1 MQHKYLPLIIAA
13 ALSALSAGANAS
25 GYRFGSQSISGQG
38 TADSNAAEAND
49 PSTIFYNPAGLSR
62 LDGMQISAGAT
73 VVLPHSTFTDT
84 GSTHFTGQP
93 TGGTAAK
100 DYVPDSVTAPSLYL
114 SKKLN
119 DQWAVGLGLFVPYG
133 TKINYGSTWT
143 GRYALS
149 DVKLESVTL
158 NPSASFKLNEHHAFG
173 FGIDAEFMKAELG
186 QAVDVPGTIAALS
199 SGAGAAQGAL
209 LARQI
214 AALGGNPALL
224 RTAGDAHGSNEAK
237 DWGWGF
243 NLGYLFTLD
252 QNTRFGLAY
261 RSSIS
266 HQLKGSTVWDF
277 SKVTTDPIVNGVLS
291 ASSHKVNSA
300 ALVSLRTPETLSANV
315 FHQFD
320 SKFAGMA
327 DVTFARH
334 NRMGDLD
341 IQFPGTTE
349 GAEVIRQQWKNT
361 VRVSLGGNYA
371 YNEALTLRAGV
382 AYDESPVQS
391 AELTH
396 PALPDS
402 DRMQYSIGA
411 NWKLNARSSIDF
423 AYSYLDFKDA
433 KINYTNNCN
442 PLMTTCTG
450 NGETTRG
457 LFQTHL
463 SLVGISYNYKF

>member
-13 ALSALSAGANAS
+13 ALGAMSVSAQAS
-25 GYRFGSQSISGQG
+25 GYRFGSQSVAGQG
-38 TADSNAAEAND
+38 TAESNAAEAND
-49 PSTIFYNPAGLSR
+49 ATTIFSNPAGMSR
-62 LDGMQISAGAT
+62 LDGLQITAGAT
-73 VVLPHSTFTDT
+73 VVVPHSTFTDS
-84 GSTHFTGQP
+84 GSTRFTGTP
-93 TGGTAAK
+93 TGGTAAS
-100 DYVPDSVTAPSLYL
+100 DYVPSSVTAPSFYA

-119 DQWAVGLGLFVPYG
+119 DQWAVGLGMFVPYG
-133 TKINYGSTWT
+133 TKIQYGNTWT

-173 FGIDAEFMKAELG
+173 FGIDAEFMKANLG
-186 QAVDVPGTIAALS
+186 QAVDVPGSVAAL
-199 SGAGAAQGAL
+199 AGTPNSAA
-209 LARQI
+209 LAKQI

-224 RTAGDAHGSNEAK
+224 RATRDAHGSNDGK

-252 QNTRFGLAY
+252 QNTRFGVSY
-261 RSSIS
+261 RSPIV
-266 HQLKGSTVWDF
+266 HKLRGSTVWDF
-277 SKVTTDPIVNGVLS
+277 SKVTDDPIVNGVLQ
-291 ASSHKVNSA
+291 AASHKVNSA
-300 ALVSLRTPETLSANV
+300 ALVELRTPETLSVNA

-320 SKFAGMA
+320 SKWAGMA
-327 DVTFARH
+327 DVTFVRH
-334 NRMGDLD
+334 NRLGDLD
-341 IQFPGTTE
+341 IQFPGTSE

-371 YNEALTLRAGV
+371 YNENLTLRAGV
-382 AYDESPVQS
+382 AYDQSPVQN

-411 NWKLNARSSIDF
+411 NWKLSPRSSIDL
-423 AYSYLDFKDA
+423 AYSFLDFKDA
-433 KINYTNNCN
+433 NINYTNKCN
-442 PLMTTCTG
+442 PLATTCTG

-457 LFQTHL
+457 TYQTHL
-463 SLVGISYNYKF
+463 SLIGIAYNYKF

>member
-1 MQHKYLPLIIAA
+1 MQAKYLTLIIAA
-13 ALSALSAGANAS
+13 ALGATSFGANAS
-25 GYRFGSQSISGQG
+25 GYRFGSQSVAGQG
-38 TADSNAAEAND
+38 TADANGAEAVD
-49 PSTIFYNPAGLSR
+49 ASTIFYNPAGLSR
-62 LDGMQISAGAT
+62 LDGTQISAGAT
-73 VVLPHSTFTDT
+73 VVVPHSTYNDT
-84 GSTHFTGQP
+84 GSTRFTGQP

-100 DYVPDSVTAPSLYL
+100 DYAPDAVTAPSLYI

-119 DQWAVGLGLFVPYG
+119 EQWAVGLGLYVPYG
-133 TKINYGSTWT
+133 AKLDYGSNWN

-149 DVKLESVTL
+149 NIKLEAINL
-158 NPSASFKLNEHHAFG
+158 NPSVSFKLNEHHAFG

-186 QAVDVPGTIAALS
+186 QAVDVPGSIAALS
-199 SGAGAAQGAL
+199 SGAGAAQGAAL
-209 LARQI
+209 IKQI

-224 RTAGDAHGSNEAK
+224 RTVGDGHGSNDGQ

-243 NLGYLFTLD
+243 NLGYMFTLD

-266 HQLKGSTVWDF
+266 HQLRGSTVWDF
-277 SKVTTDPIVNGVLS
+277 SQVTTDPIVNRVL
-291 ASSHKVNSA
+291 AAASHKVNSA
-300 ALVSLRTPETLSANV
+300 ALVTLRTPETVSANV

-320 SKFAGMA
+320 AKWAGMA
-327 DVTFARH
+327 DVTFTRN

-349 GAEVIRQQWKNT
+349 GNEVIRQQWKNT

-371 YNEALTLRAGV
+371 YNDNLTLRAGV
-382 AYDESPVQS
+382 AYDESPVKS

-411 NWKLNARSSIDF
+411 NWKLSPRSSIDL
-423 AYSYLDFKDA
+423 AYSFLDFKDA

-442 PLMTTCTG
+442 PLATGCTG

-457 LFQTHL
+457 LYQTHL

>member
-1 MQHKYLPLIIAA
+1 MQPKYLTLIIAA
-13 ALSALSAGANAS
+13 ALGATSFGASAS
-25 GYRFGSQSISGQG
+25 GYRFGSQSVAGQG
-38 TADSNAAEAND
+38 SADANGAEAVD
-49 PSTIFYNPAGLSR
+49 ASTIFYNPAGLSR
-62 LDGMQISAGAT
+62 LDGTQISVGAT
-73 VVLPHSTFTDT
+73 VVVPHSTYNDT

-93 TGGTAAK
+93 TGGTATK
-100 DYVPDSVTAPSLYL
+100 DYAPDAVTAPSLYV

-119 DQWAVGLGLFVPYG
+119 EQWAVGLGMYVPYG
-133 TKINYGSTWT
+133 TKLDYGNTWN
-143 GRYALS
+143 GRYALTNI
-149 DVKLESVTL
+149 KLEAITL
-158 NPSASFKLNEHHAFG
+158 NPSVSFKLNEHHAFG

-186 QAVDVPGTIAALS
+186 QAVDVPGSITALS
-199 SGAGAAQGAL
+199 TPAGAAQGAA

-224 RTAGDAHGSNEAK
+224 RTAGDAHGSNDGK

-243 NLGYLFTLD
+243 NLGYMFTLD

-266 HQLKGSTVWDF
+266 HKLRGSTVWDF
-277 SKVTTDPIVNGVLS
+277 SQVTTDPVVNQVL
-291 ASSHKVNSA
+291 AAASHKVNSA
-300 ALVSLRTPETLSANV
+300 ALVALRTPESVSANV

-320 SKFAGMA
+320 SKWAGMA
-327 DVTFARH
+327 DVTFTRH

-349 GAEVIRQQWKNT
+349 GNEVIRQQWNNT

-371 YNEALTLRAGV
+371 YNDSLTLRAGV
-382 AYDESPVQS
+382 AYDESPVKS
-391 AELTH
+391 TELTH

-402 DRMQYSIGA
+402 DRMQYSFGA
-411 NWKLNARSSIDF
+411 NWKLSPRSSIDL

-433 KINYTNNCN
+433 KLNYTNNCN
-442 PLMTTCTG
+442 PLATGCTG

-463 SLVGISYNYKF
+463 SLIGLSYNYKF